1 MANSGLI
8 VSVFKIPICMIKIL
22 SKSVHYI
29 RLLQRTRKFFL
40 FKILALNFISLPLYA
55 SNFDRIDQT
64 VKSDPVE
71 LFKKALES
79 IGPIDQVINN
89 AIQPLTL
96 AISKFIFY
104 EIEILGNSL
113 PLIVLWLIG
122 AALFF
127 TIYFNFLNLR
137 GFRHAFH
144 LLRGDYSR
152 PENEGELTHFQAL
165 STAVSGTVG
174 IGNIAGV
181 AIVISIG
188 GPGAT
193 FWLIVAGFLGMS
205 TKFAECVAGVMYRK
219 VNPDGSIS
227 GGPMY
232 YLEEG
237 LRMRNLGWLGK
248 PMGYFYALSI
258 VIGCLGIGN
267 MFQSNQAFQ
276 QFVFIT
282 GGEVSFFSDKGWLFG
297 SFLAL
302 MVAIVIIGG
311 IKSIARVTTKLV
323 PFMTLTYVVGA
334 TSVILLNADKVFWAL
349 SSIFLEAFNPS
360 AISGGMLG
368 VMILGFQ
375 RAAFSNEAGIGS
387 AAIAHSTVKTKEPV
401 TEGYVGLMEPFID
414 TVVICTLTALVI
426 LTTVYEPGMAGA
438 GIQGIA
444 LTSQAFSSSI
454 GWSVLP
460 LSFIAILFAFSTML
474 SWSYYG
480 LKGWTYLFGESRS
493 KEIIFKIFFCLFVA
507 LGCTINLSSVLDF
520 SDALIFVVALPNIL
534 GLYILA
540 PIIKRE
546 LIDYQQRLNH
556 GSIINLRK
564 IK

>member
-1 MANSGLI
+1 MS
-8 VSVFKIPICMIKIL
+8 
-22 SKSVHYI
+22 
-29 RLLQRTRKFFL
+29 T
-40 FKILALNFISLPLYA
+40 PLY
-55 SNFDRIDQT
+55 SSGIDN
-64 VKSDPVE
+64 
-71 LFKKALES
+71 S
-79 IGPIDQVINN
+79 INA
-89 AIQPLTL
+89 AIQPLTTM
-96 AISKFIFY
+96 ISNFIFY
-104 EIEILGNSL
+104 EIEIFGSSL

-122 AALFF
+122 AAIFF
-127 TIYFNFLNLR
+127 TCYFNFLNLK
-137 GFRHAFH
+137 GFKHAFQ
-144 LLRGDYSR
+144 LLRGDFTK
-152 PENEGELTHFQAL
+152 PGNEGELTHFQAL

-193 FWLIVAGFLGMS
+193 FWLMVAGFLGMS

-219 VNPDGSIS
+219 VNPNGSIS

-237 LRMRNLGWLGK
+237 LRQRNIPWLGK
-248 PMGYFYALSI
+248 PMAYFYALSI

-276 QFVFIT
+276 QFIFIT
-282 GGEVSFFSDKGWLFG
+282 GGDASFFSDKGWMFG
-297 SFLAL
+297 FILAAL
-302 MVAIVIIGG
+302 VGLVIIGG
-311 IKSIARVTTKLV
+311 IKSIAKVTTKLV
-323 PFMTLTYVVGA
+323 PFMTVTYVVGA
-334 TSVILLNADKVFWAL
+334 LSVIFLNAEKIPWAL
-349 SSIFLEAFNPS
+349 SAIFTEAFNPT
-360 AISGGMLG
+360 AMSGGMLG

-387 AAIAHSTVKTKEPV
+387 AAIAHATVKTNEPI

-426 LTTVYEPGMAGA
+426 LTTVYEPGMAGN

-444 LTSQAFSSSI
+444 LTSQAFGSTISWSI
-454 GWSVLP
+454 LP

-480 LKGWTYLFGESRS
+480 LKGWTYLLGESKS
-493 KEIIFKIFFCLFVA
+493 KEIVFKIFFCIFVA
-507 LGCTINLSSVLDF
+507 LGCMVNLDVVLDF
-520 SDALIFVVALPNIL
+520 SDALIFVIALPNIL

-540 PIIKRE
+540 PVIKKE
-546 LIDYQQRLNH
+546 LHDYHARLNN
-556 GSIINLRK
+556 GTIINLRDAND
-564 IK
+564 